1 MELKLK
7 GNTGMTEQED
17 ECELGYWLGQP
28 FWGRGY
34 MPEAAQELL
43 RHGFE
48 DLGMKAVWC
57 GYYDGNQKSR
67 RVQEKLG
74 FIFQHVREH
83 VPVRLLNEER
93 TEYVN
98 LLTKERWEEL
108 KKH

>member
-1 MELKLK
+1 
-7 GNTGMTEQED
+7 
-17 ECELGYWLGQP
+17 
-28 FWGRGY
+28 

-74 FIFQHVREH
+74 FIFQDVREH
-83 VPVRLLNEER
+83 VPVPLLKEER